1 MKKKAEKKTAS
12 AELKTQLAN
21 VSSVILTTFQGIT
34 VENDTRLRRAV
45 EAAGGKYQVVKNT
58 LAERAGEGTP
68 AESLLKNLKGTNSIS
83 YTYTDPVALAKV
95 LTKVA
100 KEVPAF
106 KFKAGWVE
114 GRVVSIDE
122 IQNLAQ
128 LPSKEELISKVMYLL
143 NAPAQRLASTLAAVP
158 RNLAVVANEAV
169 KAEKFAQS

>member
-1 MKKKAEKKTAS
+1 M
-12 AELKTQLAN
+12 
-21 VSSVILTTFQGIT
+21 
-34 VENDTRLRRAV
+34 
-45 EAAGGKYQVVKNT
+45 
-58 LAERAGEGTP
+58 
-68 AESLLKNLKGTNSIS
+68 
-83 YTYTDPVALAKV
+83 ALAKV

-128 LPSKEELISKVMYLL
+128 LPSKEELISKVMFLL
-143 NAPAQRLASTLAAVP
+143 NAPAQRVASTLAAVP
-158 RNLAVVANEAV
+158 RNLAVVVNEAA